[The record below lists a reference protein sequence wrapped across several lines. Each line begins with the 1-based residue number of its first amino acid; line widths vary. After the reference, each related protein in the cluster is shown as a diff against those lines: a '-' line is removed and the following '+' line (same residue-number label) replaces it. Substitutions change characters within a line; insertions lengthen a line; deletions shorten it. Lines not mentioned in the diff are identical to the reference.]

1 MTEDEQALA
10 LRSRSG
16 NRAAFEALIRRNS
29 RWVYTQL
36 YLQTGDAHRAED
48 LTQETFLAAWRRI
61 SELTAA
67 AAFRGW
73 LSTIAHH
80 TLLDAVKHERRKKRW
95 TLARSQHEVDPP
107 ASENDSPLAIAENAE
122 ERQRALEMLRALPE
136 EYRVPLTL
144 RYIGGADYEKI
155 SEQLALTNG
164 SLRGLLR
171 RGLVMLRE
179 KMNTGERTGAIEA
192 KVRDV

>member
-1 MTEDEQALA
+1 MTEDEEALA
-10 LRSRSG
+10 VRSRSG
-16 NRAAFEALIRRNS
+16 DRAAFEALIRRNS
-29 RWVYTQL
+29 RWVYAHL
-36 YLQTGDAHRAED
+36 YLQSGDAHRAED
-48 LTQETFLAAWRRI
+48 LTQETFLTAWRRI
-61 SELTAA
+61 GELTDP

-95 TLARSQHEVDPP
+95 TLTRTQHDADPP
-107 ASENDSPLAIAENAE
+107 ASETDSPLAIAESAE

-171 RGLVMLRE
+171 RGLVMLRDR
-179 KMNTGERTGAIEA
+179 MNTGDSTRANEA